1 MKTYMIMLDHG
12 YGTIIQEFQA
22 VDPDDAL
29 WQATDYFRS
38 LFPTYTWDTIGLTI
52 VHVL

>member
-22 VDPDDAL
+22 VDPDDAFC
-29 WQATDYFRS
+29 QATDYFSS
-38 LFPTYTWDTIGLTI
+38 LFPTYNWDKLGLTLVKI
-52 VHVL
+52 L